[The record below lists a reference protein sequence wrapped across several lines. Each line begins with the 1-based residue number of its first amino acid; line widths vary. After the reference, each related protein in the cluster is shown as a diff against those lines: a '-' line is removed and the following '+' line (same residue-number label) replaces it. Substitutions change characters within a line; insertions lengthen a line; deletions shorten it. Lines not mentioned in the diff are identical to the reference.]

1 MLNRKITKTMLFC
14 TMIGVF
20 FLGSLNVHAETKTYN
35 KPSGNTINLVD
46 AAKQLNETY
55 TYNDGV
61 YKFSFNG
68 KTLAVKKDSPIIT
81 VNDEK
86 QLIETEEVN
95 GIRLPKYTTLT
106 INDQDVEFNYEKF
119 LKITEYSHDNK
130 GIQITVDDAYKIPEQ
145 KKVENLNVEYVRT
158 HLTELGY
165 TRLGETTYVYCIN
178 NTTYNEV
185 RTSDSSIEIRINIG
199 DEYKN
204 NQSVNNLCVET
215 ILKCFDQN
223 NAENLYSTYLDG
235 KDVDTSTDK
244 IQVSMTFTD
253 TLNTVSIKNK

>member
-1 MLNRKITKTMLFC
+1 M
-14 TMIGVF
+14 
-20 FLGSLNVHAETKTYN
+20 
-35 KPSGNTINLVD
+35 
-46 AAKQLNETY
+46 
-55 TYNDGV
+55 
-61 YKFSFNG
+61 
-68 KTLAVKKDSPIIT
+68 
-81 VNDEK
+81 
-86 QLIETEEVN
+86 
-95 GIRLPKYTTLT
+95 
-106 INDQDVEFNYEKF
+106 
-119 LKITEYSHDNK
+119 
-130 GIQITVDDAYKIPEQ
+130 
-145 KKVENLNVEYVRT
+145 
-158 HLTELGY
+158 
-165 TRLGETTYVYCIN
+165 YCIN